1 MKKFYYIFTPTGTL
15 KIWLAGCAECPEL
28 VAQVEPAFANGG
40 LKHTRGEGEV
50 TLRQSELKT
59 GNLPGIIECL
69 LYYQQY
75 YNQN

>member
-15 KIWLAGCAECPEL
+15 KIWLAGCADCPEL

-40 LKHTRGEGEV
+40 LKHTSGAGEV
-50 TLRQSELKT
+50 ALRQSELKT
-59 GNLPGIIECL
+59 GKLPGIIECL

>member
-1 MKKFYYIFTPTGTL
+1 MKKFYYLFTPTGTL
-15 KIWLAGCAECPEL
+15 KIWLAGCTECLEL

-40 LKHTRGEGEV
+40 LKHTRGAGEV
-50 TLRQSELKT
+50 ALRQNELKT
-59 GNLPGIIECL
+59 GKLPGIIECL